1 VRVNIGEL
9 LADRRAV
16 RTLAFSERFESP
28 AEDITLIDPV
38 VGELSLIG
46 TGLTVYLTGRV
57 HTVLNLV
64 CGACLRPFSQRLDFS
79 VDEEF
84 GRVSSPSRGSV
95 DGSAV
100 RGESALGPED
110 FVVPVGPD
118 EMVDLSE
125 VVRQHLVLA
134 LPIAPRCRKECQGL
148 CASCG
153 ADLNVKRCRCAQD
166 DIDPRL
172 QVLKQWPSASR
183 NRPTG
188 ERK

>member
-16 RTLAFSERFESP
+16 RIVAFSERFESP
-28 AEDITLIDPV
+28 AEDITLVDPV

-46 TGLTVYLTGRV
+46 TGLTVCLTGRV

-64 CGACLRPFSQRLDFS
+64 CGACLRPFSQELDFS

-84 GRVSSPSRGSV
+84 GRVSSPSRGPV
-95 DGSAV
+95 DGSAA
-100 RGESALGPED
+100 RGESALGSED

-134 LPIAPRCRKECQGL
+134 LPIAPRCRIECQGL

-153 ADLNVKRCRCAQD
+153 ADLNVEQCGCLQNQ
-166 DIDPRL
+166 IDPRL
-172 QVLKQWPSASR
+172 QVLQQWPSASR

>member
-1 VRVNIGEL
+1 MRVNIGEL

-16 RTLAFSERFESP
+16 RIVAFSERFESP

-38 VGELSLIG
+38 VGELSLVG
-46 TGLTVYLTGRV
+46 TGRTVCLTGRV
-57 HTVLNLV
+57 HTVLTLV
-64 CGACLRPFSQRLDFS
+64 CGACLRPFSQPLDFS

-84 GRVSSPSRGSV
+84 GPAEAGSP
-95 DGSAV
+95 

-134 LPIAPRCRKECQGL
+134 LPIAPRCRKECRGL

-153 ADLNVKRCRCAQD
+153 ADLNVERCGCPQN

-172 QVLKQWPSASR
+172 QVLQQWPSASR

-188 ERK
+188 ERE